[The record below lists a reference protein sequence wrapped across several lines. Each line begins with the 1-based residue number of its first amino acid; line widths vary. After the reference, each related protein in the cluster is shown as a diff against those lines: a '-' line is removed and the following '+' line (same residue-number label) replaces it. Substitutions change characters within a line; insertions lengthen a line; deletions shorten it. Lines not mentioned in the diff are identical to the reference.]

1 MIYISVQVLKNV
13 KSNDVIY
20 CVSHISC
27 SDVYDTIYGLLS
39 RKNVCT
45 YCKFSRPMLT
55 CYLMHDPF
63 LLFKLPVAIV
73 NANYNYKG
81 IIYINKNRHLKCQH
95 SFMILVVHDNILSIH
110 QHLGNIG
117 YSIILR
123 SNICYLML
131 QFVWFCMET
140 PILIFHISD
149 YMTFRSLWIFRCSR
163 GLFFI
168 TQ

>member
-1 MIYISVQVLKNV
+1 MCIKVNCINVKYNVIVFVYNKTIYIHVQVLKNV

-73 NANYNYKG
+73 KCKLQLQRY
-81 IIYINKNRHLKCQH
+81 YIHKQES
-95 SFMILVVHDNILSIH
+95 SFKMST
-110 QHLGNIG
+110 
-117 YSIILR
+117 
-123 SNICYLML
+123 
-131 QFVWFCMET
+131 QFYDF
-140 PILIFHISD
+140 S
-149 YMTFRSLWIFRCSR
+149 S
-163 GLFFI
+163 
-168 TQ
+168 

>member
-1 MIYISVQVLKNV
+1 MFDKNFLYKLEKSTLELKYKMIYISVQVLKNV

-27 SDVYDTIYGLLS
+27 SDVYDIIYGLLS

-73 NANYNYKG
+73 KCKLQLQRY
-81 IIYINKNRHLKCQH
+81 YILKKE
-95 SFMILVVHDNILSIH
+95 SLFKMST
-110 QHLGNIG
+110 
-117 YSIILR
+117 
-123 SNICYLML
+123 
-131 QFVWFCMET
+131 QFYDF
-140 PILIFHISD
+140 S
-149 YMTFRSLWIFRCSR
+149 SS
-163 GLFFI
+163 
-168 TQ
+168 

>member
-1 MIYISVQVLKNV
+1 MHRSMVMCIKVNCINVKYNVIVFVYNMYSTLELKYKMIYIHVQVLKNV

-27 SDVYDTIYGLLS
+27 IDVYDTIYGLLS

-73 NANYNYKG
+73 KCKLQLQRY
-81 IIYINKNRHLKCQH
+81 YIHKQES
-95 SFMILVVHDNILSIH
+95 SFKMST
-110 QHLGNIG
+110 
-117 YSIILR
+117 
-123 SNICYLML
+123 
-131 QFVWFCMET
+131 QFYDF
-140 PILIFHISD
+140 S
-149 YMTFRSLWIFRCSR
+149 SS
-163 GLFFI
+163 
-168 TQ
+168 

>member
-1 MIYISVQVLKNV
+1 MFDKNFLYKLEKSTLELQYKMFYISVQVLKNV

-73 NANYNYKG
+73 KCKLQLQRY
-81 IIYINKNRHLKCQH
+81 YIHKQES
-95 SFMILVVHDNILSIH
+95 SFKMST
-110 QHLGNIG
+110 
-117 YSIILR
+117 
-123 SNICYLML
+123 
-131 QFVWFCMET
+131 QFYDF
-140 PILIFHISD
+140 S
-149 YMTFRSLWIFRCSR
+149 SS
-163 GLFFI
+163 
-168 TQ
+168 